1 MDSQSAV
8 EFFPAYYYNS
18 SYDHQQPFLNDVDP
32 LPHVDDE
39 PLYVNAKQYF
49 RILKRRVARAR
60 LEEVHRLSRQRKPYL
75 HESRHKHAMRRPRG
89 PGGRFLTADEIAAQR
104 AANEEDAG
112 PSGEHEHD
120 EEMEEEPLD
129 EQSPPQSSHQPQET
143 MNVAVLGMGH
153 YQPPLPQPAPQQ
165 QAQQQQQTKPAMY
178 MQAQQQQQQQHQH
191 QHQHQLHS
199 HVGGTSNGSSVTLSS
214 PYPAGARVQMHH
226 VPHPHAHARH
236 HHSQLSVEYKTECG
250 NRKLLTVDW
259 HVPPTRAL
267 CARAPSHTAPRRH
280 PKGRPARQYVPVRR
294 PTLSFHLRSSLEIR
308 VVRSFP
314 FSSVSFQPPFS
325 SSLVTLAVQNAALS
339 IVMHYS
345 RVSTPPALAYSPA
358 SAVLLNELLKGSISF
373 VIALSRVPEVA
384 KYPWRRKSLWQII
397 CALPY
402 PWTPPFWY
410 ICGEIFSPDCWKLS
424 IPAILYVIQNSLQF
438 VAISNLPV
446 ASFQVSYQMKILTT
460 AAFSVA
466 LLRKRLSTTKWISLF
481 FLAIGVA
488 IVQIQTSSS
497 NAPQHKDTQ
506 VGSAH
511 DSAPLHIHVMSPL
524 KGFGAVTAA
533 CFTSGLAGVYFE
545 MVLKNSKADLWVR
558 NVQLSLFSLIPA
570 LLPIL
575 YTTTPSSRGFIAD
588 LFRNFG
594 GWAWATVS
602 IQVFGGL
609 ITAIVIK
616 YSDNILKGFAT
627 SLSIIL
633 SFLASVALFD
643 FRITPSFII
652 GATTVLG
659 ATWMYNQPAGKEP
672 LVSIVLTEQ
681 SGKTTPFP
689 GTPVDSKDPIIG
701 EFPKKKS
708 SPFGS
713 PRAIASA
720 FNSGLHNSPVDGH
733 NNLGFTEM
741 RDTQRYNQA
750 PYGSPYPS
758 RPPSRPESRAQT
770 PNPPPASRPSTSSES
785 SLS

>member
-1 MDSQSAV
+1 MLGNAEKTVLPVIKTTGSQPS
-8 EFFPAYYYNS
+8 P
-18 SYDHQQPFLNDVDP
+18 DICGLP
-32 LPHVDDE
+32 LK
-39 PLYVNAKQYF
+39 YV
-49 RILKRRVARAR
+49 
-60 LEEVHRLSRQRKPYL
+60 
-75 HESRHKHAMRRPRG
+75 
-89 PGGRFLTADEIAAQR
+89 
-104 AANEEDAG
+104 
-112 PSGEHEHD
+112 
-120 EEMEEEPLD
+120 
-129 EQSPPQSSHQPQET
+129 
-143 MNVAVLGMGH
+143 
-153 YQPPLPQPAPQQ
+153 
-165 QAQQQQQTKPAMY
+165 
-178 MQAQQQQQQQHQH
+178 
-191 QHQHQLHS
+191 
-199 HVGGTSNGSSVTLSS
+199 
-214 PYPAGARVQMHH
+214 
-226 VPHPHAHARH
+226 
-236 HHSQLSVEYKTECG
+236 
-250 NRKLLTVDW
+250 
-259 HVPPTRAL
+259 
-267 CARAPSHTAPRRH
+267 
-280 PKGRPARQYVPVRR
+280 
-294 PTLSFHLRSSLEIR
+294 
-308 VVRSFP
+308 
-314 FSSVSFQPPFS
+314 
-325 SSLVTLAVQNAALS
+325 SLVTLAVQNAALS

-345 RVSTPPALAYSPA
+345 RVSTPPAQAYSPA

-384 KYPWRRKSLWQII
+384 RYPWRRKSLWQILV
-397 CALPY
+397 ALPY
-402 PWTPPFWY
+402 PWTPPFWFL
-410 ICGEIFSPDCWKLS
+410 CGEIFSPDCWKLS
-424 IPAILYVIQNSLQF
+424 IPAILYVVQNSLQF

-466 LLRKRLSTTKWISLF
+466 LLRKKLSTTKWISLF

-497 NAPQHKDTQ
+497 NTPHKDTQ

-524 KGFGAVTAA
+524 KGLGAVTAA

-575 YTTTPSSRGFIAD
+575 YTTTPSSQGFLAD

-609 ITAIVIK
+609 ITAVVIK

-643 FRITPSFII
+643 FHITPSFVV
-652 GATTVLG
+652 GASIVLC

-701 EFPKKKS
+701 EFPKKKT

-720 FNSGLHNSPVDGH
+720 FSSSESS
-733 NNLGFTEM
+733 LGFSEM

-750 PYGSPYPS
+750 PYGSPYGS
-758 RPPSRPESRAQT
+758 RPPSRPASRAQ
-770 PNPPPASRPSTSSES
+770 SRSEGTFIPIE
-785 SLS
+785 